1 MHNYEIQI
9 VHIIDIAITVYIA
22 NYMPVLHVAKPI
34 MVTNFTTIRK
44 DQSISN
50 VMLTCPVQY
59 AYPPAEITWNIM
71 TESSSADHVIEKN
84 STGNYILLNNGSLEV
99 YHRFIYDEHHVTV
112 TCTAANKYG
121 SAQTLFSIWDDE
133 YFSQG

>member
-1 MHNYEIQI
+1 
-9 VHIIDIAITVYIA
+9 
-22 NYMPVLHVAKPI
+22 
-34 MVTNFTTIRK
+34 MVTDFTTIRHK
-44 DQSISN
+44 DKSN
-50 VMLTCPVQY
+50 NDMLTCAVQY
-59 AYPPAEITWNIM
+59 AYPPAEITWSIM

-112 TCTAANKYG
+112 TCSAANEYG
-121 SAQTLFSIWDDE
+121 SAQTVFSIWDDE